1 MGGIW
6 PSILGANS
14 FCPPLPFQ
22 HVLLSTDDYMVGSA
36 NLFSKLFLFA
46 SFNDHVT
53 HHLFPTIDLSK
64 QHMVRRAFLETCKE
78 CDIKYESHT
87 FMELASGTRKVL
99 QRREGD
105 PCYTPAN

>member
-1 MGGIW
+1 
-6 PSILGANS
+6 
-14 FCPPLPFQ
+14 
-22 HVLLSTDDYMVGSA
+22 MVGSA

-87 FMELASGTRKVL
+87 FMELARGTRKVL